1 MSKFRTARQALIY
14 LVPLVI
20 IIGLMIMVVPAFAQS
35 EGRIQGLVFND
46 KNNNG
51 TQDEGELGVPDVEV
65 VFETGDWRLLITT
78 GLDGTYGLF
87 LNPGTWTVSI
97 NPPEGWTAAVTS
109 QDVLISTAGE
119 EKNGVNFAIVEADDV
134 LPESGGPISE
144 NTLFIVLV
152 LLVLAGIGLVIFGQ
166 VRRRETAA

>member
-1 MSKFRTARQALIY
+1 MTNKSTRTLSVLIMAAVLTAMIFAVSPAL
-14 LVPLVI
+14 
-20 IIGLMIMVVPAFAQS
+20 AQG
-35 EGRIQGLVFND
+35 EGRIQGLVYND

-51 TQDEGELGVPDVEV
+51 VQDTGELGVADVEV

-78 GLDGTYGLF
+78 GLDGTYGMF
-87 LNPGTWTVSI
+87 LNPATWTVSI

-109 QDVLISTAGE
+109 QDVLISTPGE

-144 NTLFIVLV
+144 STLFI
-152 LLVLAGIGLVIFGQ
+152 LLITLAVIGVALIVYGQ
-166 VRRRETAA
+166 TRKQQLAS